1 MLFSRATHGPQSLTG
16 IILEFPTLFSSVSS
30 PARMKHC
37 LEESCGVFLSTV
49 RSIFQGL
56 CGISTPVTLSP
67 ALLLYQPYHQGN
79 MAFTGKYEV
88 ESDENYDDFM
98 KKIGIPSDIIEK
110 GRNFKIV
117 SEVVQNGDEFTWSQH
132 YPGGHSMNNKFTIG
146 KEADLEAV
154 GGKKFKA
161 TVKMEDGKIVADF
174 PNYHHTAEISGG
186 KLVEQH
192 SEQFSGASPVQRS
205 LSPFWSAGQQKSR
218 GKNASTATG

>member
-1 MLFSRATHGPQSLTG
+1 MDSMYHLWLKSDLG

-67 ALLLYQPYHQGN
+67 AALLLYQPYHQGN

-186 KLVEQH
+186 KLVEI
-192 SEQFSGASPVQRS
+192 
-205 LSPFWSAGQQKSR
+205 
-218 GKNASTATG
+218 STAGGVTYKRISKRIA